1 MLTPTPTPTEHAIL
15 IDELRR
21 AWDGQPWHGSPV
33 AEILAGIPAARAAAR
48 PLPAAHTIWE
58 IALHLTAWTREVER
72 RLRGEVPGMPAE
84 GDWPRPG
91 EAGGEPA
98 WKQACEDLGTAHREL
113 LAAVE
118 GFPAERLSEPVGGL
132 TYVAELGTGIT
143 HAVMLHG
150 LAQHHAYHA
159 GQIALLRKASSAG

>member
-1 MLTPTPTPTEHAIL
+1 MPSEQAIL

-33 AEILAGIPAARAAAR
+33 AQILAGIPAAQAAAR

-58 IALHLTAWTREVER
+58 IVLHLTAWTREVEH
-72 RLRGEVPGMPAE
+72 RLRGGTPGMPAA
-84 GDWPRPG
+84 GDWPRPE

-98 WKQACEDLGTAHREL
+98 WRQACAELAAAHREL
-113 LAAVE
+113 VSAVE
-118 GFPAERLSEPVGGL
+118 SFPAERLDEPVGGT
-132 TYVAELGTGIT
+132 TYVAELGTGTT

-159 GQIALLRKASSAG
+159 GQIAVLRKPPTAG

>member
-1 MLTPTPTPTEHAIL
+1 MQVEHAIL

-58 IALHLTAWTREVER
+58 IVLHLTAWTREVTH
-72 RLRGEVPGMPAE
+72 RLRGGTPGMPAD
-84 GDWPRPG
+84 GDWPRAE

-98 WKQACEDLGTAHREL
+98 WQRACADLGSAHREL

-118 GFPAERLSEPVGGL
+118 SLPAERLGEPVGGT

-150 LAQHHAYHA
+150 LAQHYAYHA
-159 GQIALLRKASSAG
+159 GQIAVLRKQTGAA